1 MRTVINL
8 LEAASKKY
16 YDKPYTSE
24 KTDKGWISKTFSQIN
39 LESDYFALSLLNNG
53 FFKDD
58 KIAILAEG
66 RINWIVGE
74 FGILKNRCISVPLS
88 IKLLPEEILFRL
100 THSDSK
106 AIITSRNN
114 IEKILK
120 IFDKLPD
127 NFKIFYIDKQDN
139 DLNKLIDKY
148 NINKHNVLIFNN
160 LLLDGE
166 KKYKNQKSNIE
177 KIKSEINETDIVNIS
192 YTSGTTGNPKGIM
205 LSHLN
210 YYSNSIDADLH
221 FKLPEFYKTLLILP
235 LDHSFAHT
243 VGIYISL
250 LKGINISFVDSRGG
264 GLNTLKNIPV
274 NLKEV
279 NPNFLLT
286 VPALTGNFMNKIKD
300 GIKEKG
306 SFINSIF
313 NAGIKAAIK
322 TNKNGYH
329 KSKNIFANFINL
341 FPYFIAKQLIFKK
354 VKTIFGNDI
363 KFFVGGGA
371 LLDINQQNFYY
382 SIGVP
387 VFQGYGLT
395 ESSPIISA
403 NTITEHKLGSSGR
416 IIPNIECLIFDDNNN
431 KLERNKKG
439 QIVIRGN
446 NVMHGYYKNPD
457 ATSEVLKDNMLFTGD
472 LGYIDDDD
480 FLYVVGREKAL
491 LISEDGEKYSPEEI
505 EETIVNTS
513 EIIQQIMLYNDH
525 KSKTTCLITLN
536 NLKIQNLIS
545 EKNITTSEQLL
556 DIIADDLFKIKI
568 SKNTFPAKWLPVT
581 FIIIKEPFSEEN
593 KMINSTM
600 KMVRYKITE
609 TYIDDI
615 NYMYSKDGTN
625 FKNQKNID
633 VLKDLYFLGK

>member
-1 MRTVINL
+1 MRTVISL
-8 LEAASKKY
+8 LESASEKY
-16 YDKPYTSE
+16 HNKPYTSE
-24 KTDKGWISKTFSQIN
+24 KTEKGWESKTFNQVN
-39 LESDYFALSLLNNG
+39 LESDYFAVSLINNG
-53 FFKDD
+53 FNKDN

-66 RINWIVGE
+66 RINWIIAE

-88 IKLLPEEILFRL
+88 IKLLPDEILFRL
-100 THSDSK
+100 IHSDSK
-106 AIITSRNN
+106 AIVTSKNN
-114 IEKILK
+114 IEKIFR
-120 IFDKLPD
+120 IYDKLPD
-127 NFKIFYIDKQDN
+127 GFKIFYIDKSDD
-139 DLNKLIDKY
+139 DLEKIMVKY
-148 NINKHNVLIFNN
+148 KFDSNNLLIFNN
-160 LLLDGE
+160 LLELGKQNYE
-166 KKYKNQKSNIE
+166 QQKSNLE
-177 KIKSEINETDIVNIS
+177 KIKSQINENDIVNIS

-264 GLNTLKNIPV
+264 GLNTLKNIPI

-300 GIKEKG
+300 GIQQKG
-306 SFINSIF
+306 KFINGIF
-313 NAGIKAAIK
+313 NSGLKAAQKI
-322 TNKNGYH
+322 NRNGYN
-329 KSKNIFANFINL
+329 KSKNIFANFINF
-341 FPYFIAKQLIFKK
+341 FPYFLAKQLIFKK

-403 NTITEHKLGSSGR
+403 NTIDEHKLGSSGR
-416 IIPNIECLIFDDNNN
+416 IIPNIECFILDDEY
-431 KLERNKKG
+431 KHLGKNKKG
-439 QIVIRGN
+439 QIVIKGY
-446 NVMHGYYKNPD
+446 NVMHGYYKNTD
-457 ATSEVLKDNMLFTGD
+457 ATAEVLKNDMLFTGD
-472 LGYIDDDD
+472 LGYIDNDD

-505 EETIVNTS
+505 EESIVNTS
-513 EIIQQIMLYNDH
+513 EIIQQVMLYNDH

-536 NLKIQNLIS
+536 NAKIQNLIS
-545 EKNITTSEQLL
+545 DKNINSPEQLL
-556 DIIADDLFKIKI
+556 EIIADDLFKIKK
-568 SKNTFPAKWLPVT
+568 SKNTFPLKWLPST
-581 FIIIKEPFSEEN
+581 FQIIEELFSEEN

-609 TYIDDI
+609 TYIDII
-615 NYMYSKDGTN
+615 NYMYSKEGAN

-633 VLKDLYFLGK
+633 VLKKMFF